1 MEEEV
6 RAIRRQTTSSMQ
18 SKHRDLYMGWLH
30 RVTNEIFQMEN
41 ANFFTFFNLN
51 DVWFMQKIYKKA
63 NVSLTFSTL
72 VEVYY
77 TLRMVL

>member
-1 MEEEV
+1 
-6 RAIRRQTTSSMQ
+6 
-18 SKHRDLYMGWLH
+18 
-30 RVTNEIFQMEN
+30 MEN